1 MSEFAQVD
9 VAFSEQSLFVLNAI
23 LAGMIFG
30 VSLKLTTADFVRV
43 IRQPRA
49 PIAGLLAQFVVLPAA
64 TCVFTALLGVQPELA
79 LGMILVASCP
89 GGSFSNVMTFLAK
102 ASVPVSVS
110 MTAISSLAAI
120 VMTPLNFTLY
130 GWLNPHTRPLL
141 REISLDPL
149 ELLALVGLVLV
160 LPLILGMAIGRR
172 HPALA
177 ERADKP
183 MRIITLLVFLLF
195 VAIAFSQNFDNFV
208 QYAGVILVLVAAHNI
223 GALAIGNLCGRL
235 LKLPLAERRAVTLE
249 VGIQNTALGLSIIF
263 TFFPQAGGMMLIA
276 GFWSFWHLIAGLT
289 LALIWSRH
297 SPPSTSLTTTT
308 ESAHE
313 R

>member
-1 MSEFAQVD
+1 MSDFSQVD
-9 VAFSEQSLFVLNAI
+9 VAFSQQNLLVLNAI

-30 VSLKLTTADFVRV
+30 VSLKLTPTDFVRV

-49 PIAGLLAQFVVLPAA
+49 PIAGLLAQFLLLPAA
-64 TCVFTALLGVQPELA
+64 TCLFTALLGVEPELA

-149 ELLALVGLVLV
+149 GLLTLVALVLV
-160 LPLILGMAIGRR
+160 LPLILGMAFGRR
-172 HPALA
+172 HPLLA

-183 MRIITLLVFLLF
+183 MRAVTLLVFLLF
-195 VAIAFSQNFDNFV
+195 VVIAFSQNLDNFV
-208 QYAGVILVLVAAHNI
+208 AYAGVILILVAVHNI

-235 LKLPLAERRAVTLE
+235 LKLPVPERRAVTLE

-276 GFWSFWHLIAGLT
+276 GFWSFWHLLAGLT
-289 LALIWSRH
+289 LALIWSRQPYQ
-297 SPPSTSLTTTT
+297 SPAT

-313 R
+313 H